1 MAISK
6 LSTLI
11 LDIASGL
18 RVAAPQAI
26 LAEVVPQ
33 QTMSPSGSAEA
44 WLLGFLEWRGEQV
57 PVIDPGV
64 ACGHAAPEVEG
75 IHRYAV
81 LYALEHIVGLNY
93 YAVPLSAIP
102 HPVRVSAE
110 DVLADDVATPVPCPV
125 VAAMARIEGQ
135 SVTIPDFPYLEHQI
149 EQQLT
154 RL

>member
-6 LSTLI
+6 LNTLI

-33 QTMSPSGSAEA
+33 QTMSPTDSSET
-44 WLLGFLEWRGEQV
+44 WLLGFLDWRDEQV
-57 PVIDPGV
+57 PVVDPGV
-64 ACGHAAPEVEG
+64 ICGHAVPDAAG
-75 IHRYAV
+75 IHRYGV
-81 LYALEHIVGLNY
+81 LYALENIVGLSY
-93 YAVPLSAIP
+93 YAVPLVSIP

-110 DVLADDVATPVPCPV
+110 DVLAEEAATPVPCPAI
-125 VAAMARIEGQ
+125 AAMARIEEQ
-135 SVTIPDFPYLEHQI
+135 SVAIPDFPYLERLI
-149 EQQLT
+149 ERQLS

>member
-6 LSTLI
+6 LNTLI

-26 LAEVVPQ
+26 LAEVIPQ
-33 QTMSPSGSAEA
+33 QTMSPSGSAET

-64 ACGHAAPEVEG
+64 ACGYLAPEVEG

-102 HPVRVSAE
+102 HPVRVGAE
-110 DVLADDVATPVPCPV
+110 DVLTDDMSAPILCPE
-125 VAAMARIEGQ
+125 VAATVQIEGQ

-149 EQQLT
+149 EQELI

>member
-6 LSTLI
+6 LNTLI

-26 LAEVVPQ
+26 LAEVVPK
-33 QTMSPSGSAEA
+33 QTMTPAGSPEA
-44 WLLGFLEWRGEQV
+44 WLLGFLDWRGEQV
-57 PVIDPGV
+57 PVVDPGIV
-64 ACGHAAPEVEG
+64 CGHAVPDVAG
-75 IHRYAV
+75 IQRYGV
-81 LYALEHIVGLNY
+81 LYALEHIVGLSY
-93 YAVPLSAIP
+93 YAVPLASIP

-110 DVLADDVATPVPCPV
+110 EVLAEEAATEAPCEV

-135 SVTIPDFPYLEHQI
+135 SVTIPDFAHLERLI
-149 EQQLT
+149 ERQLT